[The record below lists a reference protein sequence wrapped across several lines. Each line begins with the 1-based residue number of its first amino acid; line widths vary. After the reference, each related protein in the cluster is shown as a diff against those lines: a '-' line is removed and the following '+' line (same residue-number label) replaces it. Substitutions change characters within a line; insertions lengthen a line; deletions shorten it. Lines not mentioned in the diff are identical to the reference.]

1 MEYYDKNNNKVIIS
15 DEILED
21 YLNNGACGTVYRYG
35 KDLCLK
41 IYRQEHLEPKH
52 KLEVS
57 IYNALKEIDSPNL
70 IDIIELYFKE
80 KRQTHYNADAFLS
93 RYYKEKYTDFLEIP
107 TTYLL
112 ENIEQILKLSNELS
126 KRKIRLFDL
135 KRENIILAEQNI
147 IFIDPD
153 MWYHSHLNEYEIKG
167 LNINILSSFFNEITK
182 ESLKTNHQK
191 FMNENGLY
199 YDQISDKLFPLTSSE
214 KRHVKTLTKRLTG
227 YERPI
232 DYVYSRK
239 K

>member
-1 MEYYDKNNNKVIIS
+1 
-15 DEILED
+15 
-21 YLNNGACGTVYRYG
+21 
-35 KDLCLK
+35 
-41 IYRQEHLEPKH
+41 
-52 KLEVS
+52 
-57 IYNALKEIDSPNL
+57 
-70 IDIIELYFKE
+70 
-80 KRQTHYNADAFLS
+80 
-93 RYYKEKYTDFLEIP
+93 
-107 TTYLL
+107 
-112 ENIEQILKLSNELS
+112 
-126 KRKIRLFDL
+126 
-135 KRENIILAEQNI
+135 
-147 IFIDPD
+147 

-191 FMNENGLY
+191 FMSENGLY